1 MSTARH
7 FDASKYQDNY
17 IPGVPMRDL
26 TEDEWEALD
35 DDQKATVD
43 ASPFFRKTAP
53 AGKTAARKADDK
65 E

>member
-7 FDASKYQDNY
+7 FDESKYEDQY

-26 TEDEWEALD
+26 TEDEFEALD
-35 DDQKATVD
+35 DDAKATID

-53 AGKTAARKADDK
+53 GKAAAKRADEK